1 MVAGSP
7 SVAVRMYDIH
17 DVQRLEKELSSDD
30 NNHDE
35 NNGGVD
41 GLKHFRQSYEHSIV
55 FFILASSHQRDQLG
69 RRDSFF
75 HLAQRTNIRIL
86 IVADV
91 SQAISAI
98 TSVVQSIA
106 PEKREKK
113 RKYFAQIAEENYL
126 TSSMVKGGIEPTQET
141 VANYAKKTM
150 ITWAERMDTIQ
161 QGDINVALDMLG
173 SIGNVATASNSDL
186 DNIPIT
192 ALSKDTIRHFF
203 GGLARDKKEGA
214 NGNGNNP
221 ADSELFGDIDDSE
234 LLNIPDPSPA
244 PDNFD
249 QNMQYQR
256 ESYDEYDL
264 HPEGHGHTSYE
275 HSSYQTQARDF
286 YTPINPSFARRR
298 LDHGRHQQDHGHGG
312 FQSQYG
318 YDMEMNYN
326 TGQYPSSNNYHRQGD
341 YDDFGYSQSRSLPPS
356 GRDEDDPMYLKY
368 VRTSEK
374 SYGGTGDC
382 AKKCCLMFVAVSQT
396 HVHRCISKNDNKLP
410 QDGLSF
416 CRYRSMEATSQQSEN
431 NNNNRPNA
439 PIK

>member
-1 MVAGSP
+1 MNIALPTMSKQIAFGTILIRRKNNERPSGKSMIRGYSFFAPSSFNTLTAAPLPTRDSEDWELRIRPMCQKIRVVERLNGNPHLMVAGSP
-7 SVAVRMYDIH
+7 SVAVRLYSIH

-30 NNHDE
+30 NHDE
-35 NNGGVD
+35 NTGGVD

-55 FFILASSHQRDQLG
+55 FFILTSSHQRDQLG

-98 TSVVQSIA
+98 ASVVESIT

-126 TSSMVKGGIEPTQET
+126 TSSMMKGGIEPTQET

-161 QGDINVALDMLG
+161 RGDINVALDMLG

-203 GGLARDKKEGA
+203 GGLARDKKEGS
-214 NGNGNNP
+214 NGNNP

-234 LLNIPDPSPA
+234 LLNIPDP
-244 PDNFD
+244 
-249 QNMQYQR
+249 Q
-256 ESYDEYDL
+256 
-264 HPEGHGHTSYE
+264 
-275 HSSYQTQARDF
+275 SSTCY
-286 YTPINPSFARRR
+286 
-298 LDHGRHQQDHGHGG
+298 
-312 FQSQYG
+312 
-318 YDMEMNYN
+318 
-326 TGQYPSSNNYHRQGD
+326 
-341 YDDFGYSQSRSLPPS
+341 
-356 GRDEDDPMYLKY
+356 
-368 VRTSEK
+368 
-374 SYGGTGDC
+374 
-382 AKKCCLMFVAVSQT
+382 
-396 HVHRCISKNDNKLP
+396 
-410 QDGLSF
+410 
-416 CRYRSMEATSQQSEN
+416 
-431 NNNNRPNA
+431 
-439 PIK
+439 